1 MTRDELLKERAVLIR
16 RVDDALDEQEMHVA
30 AAKRAGDKARHY
42 LLALRD
48 LHAKL
53 AEVPK

>member
-1 MTRDELLKERAVLIR
+1 MTRDELLKERDVLRR